1 MPFHGQHALEMLNS
15 GIEELRRAAENSAGL
30 DIGRKLLLCRALII
44 SGEFQAIRRVLE
56 PVAADNLEVADRIA
70 VISYLA
76 LGFRRDDPPKAMG
89 LIASVEP
96 LVPGCADPVAR
107 ADCSLIAGL
116 LHMDSGQALAAESR
130 YHDSLRDY
138 RATGEN
144 LGVSWV
150 CNALGNLLLQIGHV
164 DDAKAFIRKSLE
176 IKVKLGDSRGQAI
189 SHGSL
194 GRCEYIQGNLEAA
207 SREYHADLEL
217 SRQIGDTAGEA
228 QMLCSL
234 GEIALENNSYAE
246 AERLFEEAARAHAAP
261 INLAHAYAGMAMA
274 ALERGDLNSAQVSA
288 DKSRSLH
295 GADTP
300 WVASYLATVDAMVLH
315 SFGDTTG
322 GIRLIRQ
329 TLDTLTAPT
338 DVFTRIKLL
347 YRLRD
352 LLELD
357 GQDAEAVRV
366 MSEALDKL
374 CLCGADAE
382 AGDLKRWMQRKDNAG
397 TIKLALSRSFPPFLV
412 DDIIQGNLLSP
423 RQRKD
428 HSRRQ
433 DLTVLFTDIRDFTV
447 ISQSMAP
454 DDLLDMLSDW
464 FRDTTKIVQAHG
476 GIVDKFVGDAMMA
489 LFGVPDESP
498 DAALRACRA
507 ALDIQRANRLRN
519 LRREAL
525 ENGVQ
530 FRVGV
535 GIARGDA
542 VVGFLGSHLR
552 LSYTAIGATVNLAS
566 RLESAT
572 KEIPDAHILVNGS
585 VALDP
590 LARAGLELKA
600 LPPVDLKGIG
610 PTPVWCVL
618 GENARDTLS

>member
-1 MPFHGQHALEMLNS
+1 MPFQGQYALDLLKP
-15 GIEELRRAAENSAGL
+15 GLGDLRRAVENSGNL
-30 DIGRKLLLCRALII
+30 GIGERLQLCRALII
-44 SGEFQAIRRVLE
+44 SGELNAIKQVLE
-56 PVAADNLEVADRIA
+56 PVAPDTLEAANRVAVVA
-70 VISYLA
+70 YLA
-76 LGFRRDDPPKAMG
+76 LSLRRDNPGRASQ
-89 LIASVEP
+89 LASSVEALVAACPDP
-96 LVPGCADPVAR
+96 LVR
-107 ADCSLIAGL
+107 ADWHLIAGL
-116 LHMDSGQALAAESR
+116 LDMDSGKALAAESR
-130 YHDSLRDY
+130 YHDALRDY
-138 RATGEN
+138 RGAGEI
-144 LGVSWV
+144 LGVSWA

-164 DDAKAFIRKSLE
+164 DDAKAFIRKSLG
-176 IKVKLGDSRGQAI
+176 IKEQLGDIRGRAI

-194 GRCEYIQGNLEAA
+194 GRCEYAQGNLEAA
-207 SREYHADLEL
+207 GREYHADLEL

-234 GEIALENNSYAE
+234 GEIALERNSYAE
-246 AERLFEEAARAHAAP
+246 AERLFEEAAAANRTP
-261 INLAHAYAGMAMA
+261 INLAHAHAGMAMA
-274 ALERGDLNSAQVSA
+274 ALERGDLVSAQASA
-288 DKSRSLH
+288 DESRALQGSNS
-295 GADTP
+295 P
-300 WVASYLATVDAMVLH
+300 WVAAYLTTVDAMILH
-315 SFGDTTG
+315 SFGDTAT

-382 AGDLKRWMQRKDNAG
+382 VGDLRRWMQRKDNSG
-397 TIKLALSRSFPPFLV
+397 TLKLALSRSFPPFLV
-412 DDIIQGNLLSP
+412 DDIIEGNLLSP
-423 RQRKD
+423 GQRKE

-464 FRDTTKIVQAHG
+464 FRETTKIVQSHG

-489 LFGVPDESP
+489 LFGVPEAAP

-507 ALDIQRANRLRN
+507 ALDIQQANRMRN

-552 LSYTAIGATVNLAS
+552 LSFTAIGTTVNLAS
-566 RLESAT
+566 RLEGAT
-572 KEIPDAHILVNGS
+572 KEIPDAHILVNQS

-590 LARAGLELKA
+590 LACADIEMKP
-600 LPPVDLKGIG
+600 LPPVDLKGLG
-610 PTPVWCVL
+610 STPVWSVV
-618 GENARDTLS
+618 GEKKNPVSS